1 MGVLQAVSG
10 SRLMF
15 GVPSLFPGGKE
26 PRPGHRAAEVLPSC
40 CWEAPECTWAGSCHH
55 VGTMSGLSCSSSQA
69 VASKLD
75 LPDDLVGYF
84 SLFLVRETK
93 DGAFSCE

>member
-1 MGVLQAVSG
+1 M
-10 SRLMF
+10 
-15 GVPSLFPGGKE
+15 
-26 PRPGHRAAEVLPSC
+26 
-40 CWEAPECTWAGSCHH
+40 WEIIT
-55 VGTMSGLSCSSSQA
+55 SCSCSQA

-75 LPDDLVGYF
+75 LPDDLIGYF

>member
-1 MGVLQAVSG
+1 MDGCVWLQTDVWGPTAVSWLHQAPG
-10 SRLMF
+10 QQRFCLPAAGRPQNVHRLA
-15 GVPSLFPGGKE
+15 L
-26 PRPGHRAAEVLPSC
+26 ATTL
-40 CWEAPECTWAGSCHH
+40 
-55 VGTMSGLSCSSSQA
+55 GLYQDCPPLLSQA

-84 SLFLVRETK
+84 SLFLVRQTK